1 MGDVSWNSLWA
12 GSLFF
17 TLDSK
22 GISPPVPGASRG
34 DNFDERSKRRIALF
48 SLDVGSCVICLCAR
62 GGGVWSTEVGDGW
75 SGFHVFSEM
84 GPLDTGSTV
93 GAHWGAGDVD
103 AVGLTIWV
111 RGVVCAAYLC
121 RVAGIVPQPP
131 VKWHSFSGPFTGGAH
146 PRCEGRLQPAPP
158 VPPR

>member
-34 DNFDERSKRRIALF
+34 DNFDERSKRRICF
-48 SLDVGSCVICLCAR
+48 VSLDVGSCVICLCAR
-62 GGGVWSTEVGDGW
+62 GGGVWSTEVGGGW
-75 SGFHVFSEM
+75 SDFHVFSEM
-84 GPLDTGSTV
+84 DPVDTGSTV
-93 GAHWGAGDVD
+93 GAHWGAGDAGGTD
-103 AVGLTIWV
+103 YVGQGRCLRRLLVPRRGDCAPATCIMALIFRSFYRGRPPTV
-111 RGVVCAAYLC
+111 RGSPAA
-121 RVAGIVPQPP
+121 
-131 VKWHSFSGPFTGGAH
+131 GA
-146 PRCEGRLQPAPP
+146 A